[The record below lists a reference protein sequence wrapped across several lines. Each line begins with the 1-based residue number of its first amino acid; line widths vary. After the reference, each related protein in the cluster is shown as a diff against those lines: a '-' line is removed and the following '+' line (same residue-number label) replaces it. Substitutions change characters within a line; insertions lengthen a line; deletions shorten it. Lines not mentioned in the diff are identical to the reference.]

1 MTQVIE
7 PYFFG
12 IEASDQQDQD
22 LPYKGPINR
31 QIIWRRNQVLSN
43 GGLAVKG
50 NTADVLVEH
59 TQVANSSVGVV
70 IGPGSCE
77 YVPAPGKP
85 RTGCSLY
92 TENATVL
99 IV

>member
-1 MTQVIE
+1 M
-7 PYFFG
+7 
-12 IEASDQQDQD
+12 
-22 LPYKGPINR
+22 
-31 QIIWRRNQVLSN
+31 LSN

-70 IGPGSCE
+70 IGPGSCA

-92 TENATVL
+92 TDNATVL

>member
-22 LPYKGPINR
+22 LAYMGPINR

-70 IGPGSCE
+70 IGPDSCE

>member
-1 MTQVIE
+1 MQVIE

-59 TQVANSSVGVV
+59 TQVIPPV
-70 IGPGSCE
+70 IFL
-77 YVPAPGKP
+77 VH
-85 RTGCSLY
+85 TF
-92 TENATVL
+92 
-99 IV
+99 